1 MRPACNTTNSIST
14 VFLSSHLLFNWPL
27 YSHSHFIV
35 PLTFIMRTKFSLSA
49 FMSVVLANHSM
60 LIWNLMESLLHNWRQ
75 ISQLSCCDAQ
85 SVKTEC
91 HL

>member
-1 MRPACNTTNSIST
+1 MRPACNNKNSISA

-35 PLTFIMRTKFSLSA
+35 PLTFIMRTKLSVSA
-49 FMSVVLANHSM
+49 FMSVVLVTHSV
-60 LIWNLMESLLHNWRQ
+60 LTWNLMELVLHNWRQ
-75 ISQLSCCDAQ
+75 SSQHSCCDAQ
-85 SVKTEC
+85 FVKTEC